1 MKDHVILRASDN
13 PIRMSYLAA
22 MLIGEG
28 LEAEVQNVKTGVWR
42 LVVPAGEAALARSVL
57 RDLQSEGG

>member
-1 MKDHVILRASDN
+1 MKDQVILRASDD

-28 LEAEVQNVKTGVWR
+28 LEAEVQNVKIGVWR
-42 LVVPAGEAALARSVL
+42 LVVPADEAALARAVL
-57 RDLQSEGG
+57 RDLQNAGG